1 MNHVP
6 GMTTN
11 SAEHSFSPIDNE
23 PPLRWQRKLGLA
35 PANGLGVMRRA
46 MFLAGL
52 AWFVPVIWAALNHR
66 LWEGAAGESL
76 LQHFGIHARF
86 LLAVVLL
93 VIAEATVH
101 KGLMRIVRQFTESGI
116 IGMAARAPFE
126 RVLQDMRRLRDT
138 TLPWVLLLGLVLAW
152 TIMDTP
158 EAHTD
163 ALSWALD
170 GNGQLGFGG
179 WWVVYVSRPIFVA
192 LLLAWLWRLLLVVIL
207 FARIGRLDLSL
218 VPTHPDR
225 AGGLDFVQAMPWSF
239 APVSLALSAAI
250 SAQWAHDIVYHAVTL
265 QALKLTA
272 IAFVA
277 ISAFLWLLPLLMLAP
292 ALLAAKR
299 QARLAYAALVGEHG
313 RMVHRRWILREPV
326 ADPTL
331 LEAAEIGPVADTAAI
346 YHAVVAMRLAPIGMR
361 AMLAIVLPIAL
372 PMLVAAALQIPLK
385 DIILKLLKALV

>member
-1 MNHVP
+1 MNHP
-6 GMTTN
+6 SGMTVI

-46 MFLAGL
+46 MLLAGL
-52 AWFVPVIWAALNHR
+52 AWFVPLIWAALNHR
-66 LWEGAAGESL
+66 LWEGAPGESL
-76 LQHFGIHARF
+76 FQHFGIHSRF

-101 KGLMRIVRQFTESGI
+101 KGLTRIVTQFTESGI
-116 IGMAARAPFE
+116 IGAAARAPFE
-126 RVLQDMRRLRDT
+126 RVLQDMRRMRDI

-152 TIMDTP
+152 TIADTP
-158 EAHTD
+158 DARTD
-163 ALSWALD
+163 ALSWARD
-170 GNGQLGFGG
+170 GNGQLGFGD
-179 WWVVYVSRPIFVA
+179 WWVAYVSRPIFVA

-207 FARIGRLDLSL
+207 FARIGRLDLAL

-225 AGGLDFVQAMPWSF
+225 AGGLDFVQALPWSF
-239 APVSLALSAAI
+239 APVSLALSAVL
-250 SAQWAHDIVYHAVTL
+250 SAHWAHDIVYHAVTL

-272 IAFVA
+272 IAFVV

-346 YHAVVAMRLAPIGMR
+346 YHAVVAIRPAPIGMR
-361 AMLAIVLPIAL
+361 AMVAIMLPIAL
-372 PMLVAAALQIPLK
+372 PMLLAAALQIPLK
-385 DIILKLLKALV
+385 EIILKLLKALV